1 MNEQPVPNITDKDV
15 KRIAF
20 RDFGVVQV
28 FKVLS
33 ILSEYGK
40 QDWNEPSPR
49 VQLAILKLANGDIIK
64 LSEQTKTAIEDFR
77 DVLAEAEYPR
87 YSKEIGFD
95 DVEEDYKN
103 SVINDDWLQYSEWLD
118 ED

>member
-1 MNEQPVPNITDKDV
+1 MNEQSIPNITDKDV
-15 KRIAF
+15 KRIAL
-20 RDFGVVQV
+20 RDFGEDQV

-33 ILSEYGK
+33 ILNEYGK

-49 VQLAILKLANGDIIK
+49 VQFTILKLANGDIIK
-64 LSEQTKTAIEDFR
+64 LSEQTKTATEDFR

-103 SVINDDWLQYSEWLD
+103 SVINNDWLQYSEWL
-118 ED
+118 EKE